1 MKKFIG
7 TVLFICLTV
16 TAFAQQRGKL
26 TMSVIDAQTRE
37 GIAGAVVEMSPAGV
51 PDGEKKYYTSG
62 FGGKTEIPNLKYGEY
77 DVVITFLGYDDLK
90 KSVKVDAAAKDLGAM
105 EMAESATKI
114 EAVVK
119 EVQAIRASQKGDTVS
134 YNAEAYKVA
143 NDADVEGLLKKM
155 PGITITNGSESVN
168 IHDRYERIAGAQIS
182 KERNAIDSMA
192 FTIYPD
198 NPGYALLDSMTTTIQ
213 VRNGKTGRLDFDGRV
228 VKAPGSMDGNGLIS
242 KAVLCEGVEAYLCD
256 STQPYLA
263 ERQWSGGN
271 GRTGLQE
278 FIDYVLARHNER
290 VEPHKRVYRG
300 NVDLVTYETTGGVY
314 KGLQRDTTRETLFGK
329 LVDVF
334 GGEMR
339 VRRNEADG
347 LLYLDYSKK
356 LGRDRET
363 PVEVARNMAS
373 VSMDEDT
380 TQVITRLYP
389 LGAKLEDS
397 EDRIT
402 VASVNGGRQY
412 IDDADA
418 LAKYGILE
426 GTQTWDDVTQPA
438 NLLSAARSWLAENN
452 LFPHSAAVS
461 VYDLSLIDK
470 APDELSLLDWYPCR
484 NHLVGLDEP
493 LEIIKQTIDINEPHA
508 SSVDFG
514 NSTAKQ
520 SSQATAALASKVAQ
534 LEKMLGL

>member
-1 MKKFIG
+1 M
-7 TVLFICLTV
+7 LY
-16 TAFAQQRGKL
+16 
-26 TMSVIDAQTRE
+26 
-37 GIAGAVVEMSPAGV
+37 AV
-51 PDGEKKYYTSG
+51 
-62 FGGKTEIPNLKYGEY
+62 
-77 DVVITFLGYDDLK
+77 
-90 KSVKVDAAAKDLGAM
+90 
-105 EMAESATKI
+105 
-114 EAVVK
+114 
-119 EVQAIRASQKGDTVS
+119 
-134 YNAEAYKVA
+134 
-143 NDADVEGLLKKM
+143 
-155 PGITITNGSESVN
+155 TITNGSESVN

-339 VRRNEADG
+339 VRRNETDG

-373 VSMDEDT
+373 VSMDEET
-380 TQVITRLYP
+380 FTLMI
-389 LGAKLEDS
+389 GE
-397 EDRIT
+397 
-402 VASVNGGRQY
+402 
-412 IDDADA
+412 
-418 LAKYGILE
+418 
-426 GTQTWDDVTQPA
+426 
-438 NLLSAARSWLAENN
+438 
-452 LFPHSAAVS
+452 
-461 VYDLSLIDK
+461 
-470 APDELSLLDWYPCR
+470 
-484 NHLVGLDEP
+484 
-493 LEIIKQTIDINEPHA
+493 
-508 SSVDFG
+508 
-514 NSTAKQ
+514 
-520 SSQATAALASKVAQ
+520 
-534 LEKMLGL
+534 

>member
-1 MKKFIG
+1 MLY
-7 TVLFICLTV
+7 TV
-16 TAFAQQRGKL
+16 
-26 TMSVIDAQTRE
+26 
-37 GIAGAVVEMSPAGV
+37 
-51 PDGEKKYYTSG
+51 
-62 FGGKTEIPNLKYGEY
+62 
-77 DVVITFLGYDDLK
+77 
-90 KSVKVDAAAKDLGAM
+90 
-105 EMAESATKI
+105 
-114 EAVVK
+114 
-119 EVQAIRASQKGDTVS
+119 
-134 YNAEAYKVA
+134 
-143 NDADVEGLLKKM
+143 
-155 PGITITNGSESVN
+155 TITNGSESVN

-373 VSMDEDT
+373 VSMDEDP

-389 LGAKLEDS
+389 LGAKREDS

-452 LFPHSAAVS
+452 RFPHSAAVS